1 MADINRIACIQMNA
15 NSDVKDNV
23 ERASNLIRAAAAD
36 GAIFVLTPEYFSG
49 FHVEG
54 SKAHPAAF
62 RFDQHPVI
70 NTFSALACELSITL
84 LLGSVGVC
92 HDDGKISNRSVV
104 LDKTGRIITCYD
116 KIHLFD
122 VDLGGGNTIRESA
135 TIAPG
140 ESAVIAQLSEL
151 SIGLSICYDVRFPHL
166 YRALSKAG
174 AQVLAVPAA
183 FTRKTGEAHWH
194 VLLRSRAIE
203 NGCFVVA
210 PGQCGK
216 VEGGGENFGHS
227 LIIDPWGRILAEAGV
242 DETYII
248 ADIDLDKVEKCRR
261 RIPSLEH
268 EREFSLAD
276 STD

>member
-15 NSDVKDNV
+15 NSDVNDNV
-23 ERASNLIRAAAAD
+23 ERASSLIRAAATD
-36 GAIFVLTPEYFSG
+36 GASFVFTPEYFSG
-49 FHVEG
+49 FHIEG
-54 SKAHPAAF
+54 NKARPAAF
-62 RFDQHPVI
+62 RFNQHPVI
-70 NTFSALACELSITL
+70 NTFSALARELSITL
-84 LLGSVGVC
+84 ILGSVGVC
-92 HDDGKISNRSVV
+92 REDGKISNRSVV
-104 LDKTGRIITCYD
+104 LDHTGRMITYYD

-122 VDLGGGNTIRESA
+122 VDLGGGNTIQESA

-140 ESAVIAQLSEL
+140 ESAVIARIGEF

-166 YRALSKAG
+166 YRLLSKAG

-203 NGCFVVA
+203 NGCYVVA

-227 LIIDPWGRILAEAGV
+227 LIIDPWGKILAEAGV
-242 DETYII
+242 DATYII
-248 ADIDLDKVEKCRR
+248 ADIDLNKVKNCRR

-268 EREFSLAD
+268 EREFGLAD
-276 STD
+276 STF